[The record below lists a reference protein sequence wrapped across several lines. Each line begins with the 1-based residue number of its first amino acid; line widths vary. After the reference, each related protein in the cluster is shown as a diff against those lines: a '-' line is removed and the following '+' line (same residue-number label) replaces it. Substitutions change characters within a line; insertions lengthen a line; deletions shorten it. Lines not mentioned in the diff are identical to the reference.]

1 MLAGRLDVA
10 ALSLVLLSRPNSLR
24 HLLESEVKPH
34 GYMLKVVVE
43 VVVEVDSIKTALPL
57 VARGAPFWLQP
68 CFLLT

>member
-43 VVVEVDSIKTALPL
+43 VDSIKTALPL